1 MAATRRLC
9 PPTITNILA
18 MAAPA
23 CGYGDYTEQDIN
35 YVLNAAFT
43 GFSAARRE
51 SRRICR
57 NIV

>member
-1 MAATRRLC
+1 
-9 PPTITNILA
+9 